1 MQPSF
6 CCAATGLNYDAEHQL
21 ATDRW
26 RTFLNDGTRL
36 AFSSDWPCT
45 LPPDPFL
52 GMQQA
57 VTRQVWRS
65 ADTQT
70 IVGNPFDGAGQG
82 GAIRTGAIYIPEERI
97 GIAEAVRAYTLGSAY
112 AGFLD
117 DRVGTLEVG
126 KAADLVVLS
135 QDVFTIPPEAISATH
150 AVLTMV
156 GGKVVFQAA
165 AN

>member
-1 MQPSF
+1 
-6 CCAATGLNYDAEHQL
+6 
-21 ATDRW
+21 
-26 RTFLNDGTRL
+26 
-36 AFSSDWPCT
+36 
-45 LPPDPFL
+45 
-52 GMQQA
+52 MQQA

-65 ADTQT
+65 ADTQA

-126 KAADLVVLS
+126 KVADLVVLS

-156 GGKVVFQAA
+156 GGKVVYQAA